1 MTSPS
6 AFLER
11 LLGWRSGVT
20 SLAFALTLMPRSAA
34 AQTLPIDLTWQAPP
48 ECPTRE
54 AVLSRARSL
63 LGTKATKVDK
73 VRADGTIR
81 KRDER
86 YELTLL
92 INESGQIGERR
103 VWARQCDELS
113 GAAAISLV
121 LLLTSGHNH
130 AGSSGARPSGDGARP
145 SGDGAGPSGDGA
157 GPSGDAGSPTTPPAG
172 PQTDPKPPATTP
184 PPPSDSPHAN
194 DSDRGWRLLASA
206 PLLAVGIGPLPKPS
220 IGLGAGIGVQGRAWS
235 VRLVGQWYASQAVA
249 APVEPYGAD
258 VKRLAAG
265 LWGCWDLQR
274 SGWSFSPCLRGSI
287 THLSATGHGP
297 FLLPATQTETWFGVG
312 VGAIGRLQVLDSL
325 ALTVSAGV
333 QVELSRPVIL
343 LKTLGMVRQLAPLS
357 AIVQLGPEWIF

>member
-11 LLGWRSGVT
+11 LLGWRSGA
-20 SLAFALTLMPRSAA
+20 SLLGFALALLPRSAD

-48 ECPTRE
+48 ECPTKE
-54 AVLSRARSL
+54 AVLSRARAL

-73 VRADGTIR
+73 VQAEGTIR
-81 KRDER
+81 KSDER

-92 INESGQIGERR
+92 IDESGQIGERR

-121 LLLTSGHNH
+121 LLLTSGHGG
-130 AGSSGARPSGDGARP
+130 ASSSGDGAQPGGDGARP
-145 SGDGAGPSGDGA
+145 R
-157 GPSGDAGSPTTPPAG
+157 GDAGSPSTPPAG
-172 PQTDPKPPATTP
+172 PTTDPQAPATTP
-184 PPPSDSPHAN
+184 PPPSDSPRAN
-194 DSDRGWRLLASA
+194 AGYRSWHLLVSA
-206 PLLAVGIGPLPKPS
+206 PLLAVSIGPLPKPS
-220 IGLGAGIGVQGRAWS
+220 LGLAAGVGVQGRAWS

-274 SGWSFSPCLRGSI
+274 SEWSFSPCLRGSL
-287 THLSATGHGP
+287 THMSATGYGP
-297 FLLPATQTETWFGVG
+297 FLLPAPQTETWFGVG
-312 VGAIGRLQVLDSL
+312 VGAIGRLRALDSL
-325 ALTVSAGV
+325 ALMVSAGV
-333 QVELSRPVIL
+333 QMELSRPVIL
-343 LKTLGMVRQLAPLS
+343 LKTLGNVRQLAPLS

>member
-6 AFLER
+6 AFIER
-11 LLGWRSGVT
+11 LNSWRSGA
-20 SLAFALTLMPRSAA
+20 SLFGFVLALLPRSAA
-34 AQTLPIDLTWQAPP
+34 AQTLPIELTWQAPP
-48 ECPTRE
+48 ECPNKE

-81 KRDER
+81 KGEER

-121 LLLTSGHNH
+121 LLLTSGHDSPS
-130 AGSSGARPSGDGARP
+130 AGSGVT
-145 SGDGAGPSGDGA
+145 
-157 GPSGDAGSPTTPPAG
+157 GPSGDAGSPSASPAG
-172 PQTDPKPPATTP
+172 PQTDPKPPTTTP
-184 PPPSDSPHAN
+184 PGSTDPARPHEGR
-194 DSDRGWRLLASA
+194 SWRLLVSA
-206 PLLAVGIGPLPKPS
+206 PLFAFGIGPLPKPS
-220 IGLGAGIGVQGRAWS
+220 LGLGAGIGLQGRAWS
-235 VRLVGQWYASQAVA
+235 VRLGGQWYASQAVV
-249 APVEPYGAD
+249 APLEPYGAD
-258 VKRLAAG
+258 VKRIGAG

-274 SGWSFSPCLRGSI
+274 SGWSFSPCLRGTL
-287 THLSATGHGP
+287 THMSATGYGP
-297 FLLPATQTETWFGVG
+297 FLQPATQTQTWFGVG
-312 VGAIGRLQVLDSL
+312 VGAIGRLQAMENL
-325 ALTVSAGV
+325 ALTVGAGV

-343 LKTLGMVRQLAPLS
+343 LKTLGTVQQLAPLS

>member
-11 LLGWRSGVT
+11 SLGWRSGA
-20 SLAFALTLMPRSAA
+20 SLLGFALALLPRSAA
-34 AQTLPIDLTWQAPP
+34 AQALPIELTWQAPP

-81 KRDER
+81 KREER

-92 INESGQIGERR
+92 INENGQIGERR

-121 LLLTSGHNH
+121 LLLTSGHDGSGAGH
-130 AGSSGARPSGDGARP
+130 DGAGSGHDASGPAGAAGSAGTPPTTPQTEPTPPGTTPTPPSDAARPSGDAR
-145 SGDGAGPSGDGA
+145 S
-157 GPSGDAGSPTTPPAG
+157 
-172 PQTDPKPPATTP
+172 
-184 PPPSDSPHAN
+184 
-194 DSDRGWRLLASA
+194 WRLLASA
-206 PLLAVGIGPLPKPS
+206 PLLAFGIGPLPKPS
-220 IGLGAGIGVQGRAWS
+220 LGLAAGVGLQGRAWS

-258 VKRLAAG
+258 LKRLAAG

-274 SGWSFSPCLRGSI
+274 RGWSFSPCLRGSL
-287 THLSATGHGP
+287 TRVSATGFGP
-297 FLLPATQTETWFGVG
+297 YLRPTTQSQTWFGVG
-312 VGAIGRLQVLDSL
+312 VGAIGRLQAMENL
-325 ALTVSAGV
+325 ALTVGAGV
-333 QVELSRPVIL
+333 EVELSRPVIS
-343 LKTLGMVRQLAPLS
+343 LKTLGTVQQLAPLS